1 MSDRSEKKILLFAHQ
16 DVGYNTFEFILSEFK
31 NSLAGVVTVGNSDIK
46 DLALANS
53 LPHFDFSSYKKEWS
67 IVSLPE
73 VDYIILAW
81 WPNIIGKEIIDFPK
95 IGAINFHPSYLPF
108 NRGKNYNFWTIIEKC
123 KFGVSLHFVDQGI
136 DSGDVIFQK
145 EITKSWE
152 DNGETL
158 YVKAKTGMLDLFQES
173 YAKIL
178 NGDYIRSKQDKNAGS
193 FHYEKELDEA
203 SILELDK
210 TVKTE
215 DILNLLRARTFAGK
229 PSCFF
234 IENDIKYE
242 VRISIKR
249 ENK

>member
-16 DVGYNTFEFILSEFK
+16 DVGYSTLEFILSDFK
-31 NSLAGVVTVGNSDIK
+31 NSLAGIITVGESDLK
-46 DLALANS
+46 DLASASN
-53 LPHFDFSSYKKEWS
+53 LPHFDFNTYRKGWS
-67 IVSLPE
+67 IESLPE

-81 WPNIIGKEIIDFPK
+81 WPKIIGKEIIDFPK

-108 NRGKNYNFWTIIEKC
+108 NRGKNYNFWTIVEKC
-123 KFGVSLHFVDQGI
+123 KFGVSLHFVDEGI

-145 EITKSWE
+145 EISKSWE
-152 DNGETL
+152 DTGETL
-158 YVKAKTGMLDLFQES
+158 YVKAKSEMLALFKES

-178 NGDYIRSKQDKNAGS
+178 NGEYVRIKQEKDAGS
-193 FHYEKELDEA
+193 FHYEKELDKA

-215 DILNLLRARTFAGK
+215 DILNLLRARTFPGK
-229 PSCFF
+229 PSCSF

-242 VRISIKR
+242 VRISIKI
-249 ENK
+249 ENN